1 MTRTELRCHLALILA
16 MILWGSSFI
25 ALKLAL
31 LELPAMQVIFL
42 RMVIG
47 SAGFLLIWP
56 RLRRGFRYRA
66 GDWPLLLGM
75 ALFEPCIYFV
85 LEGNGL
91 RFTSAGQAGM
101 ITAMLPLM
109 VAIAAWFFINERVSL
124 RQWLGF
130 GIAVTGVFGMT
141 MAGESNDQAP
151 QPLLGNTLQFFAMVS
166 ATGYTLLAKQL
177 ITRYSA
183 VSLTA
188 FQCFV
193 GVVFFLPLAVLAE
206 RPTEISATGIAIL
219 LYLGLAITLGTYGLY
234 NYSLGHL
241 RASVAAGY
249 TNLLPVFALLFSVLL
264 LGERLSAGQWASIAV
279 IFVGVVLSQYHS
291 KAISVELPPAATG

>member
-16 MILWGSSFI
+16 MILWGSSFV

-47 SAGFLLIWP
+47 SGGFLLIWP
-56 RLRRGFRYRA
+56 RLRRGFPYQQ
-66 GDWPLLLGM
+66 GDWLYLLGM

-109 VAIAAWFFINERVSL
+109 VAIAAWFFIDERTSL

-130 GIAVTGVFGMT
+130 AIAVAGVIGMT
-141 MAGESNDQAP
+141 MAGESNLQAP
-151 QPLLGNTLQFFAMVS
+151 RPLLGNILQFLAMVS
-166 ATGYTLLAKQL
+166 AVGYTLLAKQL
-177 ITRYSA
+177 IKRYSA
-183 VSLTA
+183 ISLTA

-193 GVVFFLPLAVLAE
+193 GVIFFLPLAALSG
-206 RPTEISATGIAIL
+206 RPSEISGLTIAL
-219 LYLGLAITLGTYGLY
+219 LFYLGLAITLGTYGLY

-249 TNLLPVFALLFSVLL
+249 TNLLPVFALLFAVLL
-264 LGERLSAGQWASIAV
+264 LGERLSLGQWSAIGV
-279 IFVGVVLSQYHS
+279 IFAGVVLSQYHS
-291 KAISVELPPAATG
+291 KAISAELPPAATG